1 MKKMTEAWLY
11 AAQDDLSAANQL
23 SSTDLMP
30 APLEERLD
38 LMRSLMWDYNIAP
51 EQCLEVLE
59 GKREKAGHYTEAT
72 LFRKLLESFSWFTI
86 LKIIPPERILQ
97 LLTDKTI
104 QSLRFKSLTTRYEF
118 IRSRLQESLSA
129 SG

>member
-1 MKKMTEAWLY
+1 MQHQILV
-11 AAQDDLSAANQL
+11 
-23 SSTDLMP
+23 P
-30 APLEERLD
+30 PEERLN

-51 EQCLEVLE
+51 EHCLEVLE

-72 LFRKLLESFSWFTI
+72 LFRKLLESYSWFTI
-86 LKIIPPERILQ
+86 LSIIPIDRILQ

-118 IRSRLQESLSA
+118 IRSRLQKSLSA
-129 SG
+129 AG